1 MADGRV
7 LGLDFNDTSV
17 RWSVAISVLLIVL
30 GLFALFAPFF
40 AGVVLVSVI
49 AWVLILVVCTH
60 FWAAWHTRGLGAEVW
75 EVLTGL
81 ACVAAGVVLLAW
93 PLTGLVTLTLVLA
106 VYLVLRGVIDLARAL
121 RQRPAAG
128 TGWMF
133 LQAVVSLFLAAV
145 IGFHL
150 MSSSTW
156 VVGTLLGFV
165 ILLGGIS
172 RLAMTWLTQGD
183 TPVAG

>member
-1 MADGRV
+1 
-7 LGLDFNDTSV
+7 
-17 RWSVAISVLLIVL
+17 
-30 GLFALFAPFF
+30 
-40 AGVVLVSVI
+40 
-49 AWVLILVVCTH
+49 
-60 FWAAWHTRGLGAEVW
+60 
-75 EVLTGL
+75 
-81 ACVAAGVVLLAW
+81 VLLAW